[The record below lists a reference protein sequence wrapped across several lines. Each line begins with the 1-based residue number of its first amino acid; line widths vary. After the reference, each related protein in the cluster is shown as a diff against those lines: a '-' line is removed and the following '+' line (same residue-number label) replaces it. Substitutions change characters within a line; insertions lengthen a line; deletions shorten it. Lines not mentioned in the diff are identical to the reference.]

1 MRDARGTQRA
11 RVELREEAAA
21 VEVGDLLQVAEDE
34 VTATTKSRRDVIA
47 RHLRDVVR
55 RDKLEGADV
64 GALRVDHLGEDQGQR
79 PAMRG
84 REREVEGADVGPLR
98 VHTISERIRDSALR

>member
-1 MRDARGTQRA
+1 MSTP
-11 RVELREEAAA
+11 
-21 VEVGDLLQVAEDE
+21 
-34 VTATTKSRRDVIA
+34 SRRGSGTAPCDE
-47 RHLRDVVR
+47 R
-55 RDKLEGADV
+55 EGEGSGGSGCRPAPFPH
-64 GALRVDHLGEDQGQR
+64 HLGEDQGQR